1 MTNQAPVFIEPGD
14 EKKLQAFIKNMPP
27 TIGYWKRIT
36 IKDGIKYDR
45 HDVLRL
51 IMNAIYPHKILP
63 VKYQRDKNDTFFIF
77 RNTLSV
83 LQPFCSKGLKLYNDK
98 TDTVISI
105 GIVIRYAQ
113 IMENDID
120 PSKIIEDCL
129 KVRINTAKKVV
140 DLRNFH
146 NDSMLSDIYVP
157 LSVPQCAS
165 MVCDKILTKFIQK
178 PQALLLSYNELDRL
192 DVLEYF
198 RKMSHGLNCLDLSFN
213 NITWSGF
220 EKIPFIN
227 IRELWLEGNP
237 LYADFVHSSTELVK
251 EIKRV
256 IPSIL
261 KLDGVELGRTVPGD
275 IVNLKTCFIN
285 GAYAN
290 FVDHFLHH
298 YFSLFENSRDLLKR
312 IYHPEALFSITVN
325 HIESQTTS
333 GCQRINSYMKFNRN
347 LISMSDIKKTYD
359 LVHYGP
365 NDIVNM
371 IKTFP
376 NVRFD
381 PFSFQV
387 DVPITHFGKT
397 NMVQINVCGIF
408 RDLDSESSALFAFD
422 RTFLLTRWIDQEE
435 WKIVNDMWAITNA
448 TSTMAKSSFRYAKK
462 PVQSDFAILL
472 NPKMKGKEQLM
483 KIFGKLTHMNSAWVQ
498 KFLSESSWNMELAL
512 LAFTDQYK
520 ANQIPSEAFNAKEES
535 D

>member
-261 KLDGVELGRTVPGD
+261 KL
-275 IVNLKTCFIN
+275 
-285 GAYAN
+285 
-290 FVDHFLHH
+290 
-298 YFSLFENSRDLLKR
+298 
-312 IYHPEALFSITVN
+312 
-325 HIESQTTS
+325 
-333 GCQRINSYMKFNRN
+333 
-347 LISMSDIKKTYD
+347 
-359 LVHYGP
+359 
-365 NDIVNM
+365 
-371 IKTFP
+371 
-376 NVRFD
+376 
-381 PFSFQV
+381 
-387 DVPITHFGKT
+387 KT